1 MEKRKLILLCTI
13 IMVVI
18 SLVGCQKT
26 SKFTIGEWNQNI
38 FENSWLNMK
47 FDVPSDWG
55 IASKEEIKTLIGVG
69 AEKMNI
75 EGTSAEQL
83 KAAVELKTIYSFIV
97 SRPGLSVQLVYENL
111 AMTIGATKFNESEYM
126 DEVLKLL
133 LPLADLQY
141 KLVKKSSAQIANKE
155 FKVMELSAY
164 EGRLSQEY
172 YVYKIDNFMVCIIT
186 SFLPEMVAAKVDFIN
201 NIKVLK

>member
-1 MEKRKLILLCTI
+1 MKKRKLVLLSTI
-13 IMVVI
+13 IMVVV

-26 SKFTIGEWNQNI
+26 SKFTVGEWNQNT

-47 FDVPSDWG
+47 FEVPSDWG
-55 IASKEEIKTLIGVG
+55 IASKEEIKALIGAG
-69 AEKMNI
+69 AEQMSV

-83 KAAVELKTIYSFIV
+83 KAAAELKTIYSFIV
-97 SRPGLSVQLVYENL
+97 SRPGLSAQLMIENL
-111 AMTIGATKFNESEYM
+111 ALSIGGTKFNETEYM

-133 LPLADLQY
+133 LPLADLNY
-141 KLVKKSSAQIANKE
+141 KLVKKSSVQIANKE

-164 EGRLSQEY
+164 EGKLSQEY
-172 YVYKIDNFMVCIIT
+172 YVYKIDNFMVCIII
-186 SFLPEMVAAKVDFIN
+186 SFLPEMAAEKVAFMN

>member
-1 MEKRKLILLCTI
+1 MKKRKLMVLCSI
-13 IMVVI
+13 IMLVI

-26 SKFTIGEWNQNI
+26 SKFTVGEWNQNI

-55 IASKEEIKTLIGVG
+55 IASKDEIKALIGAG
-69 AEKMNI
+69 AEQMNI

-83 KAAVELKTIYSFIV
+83 KAAVELKTIYSFVV

-111 AMTIGATKFNESEYM
+111 AMSIGGTKLNESEYL

-164 EGRLSQEY
+164 EGKLSQEY

>member
-1 MEKRKLILLCTI
+1 MKKRKLVLLFSI

-26 SKFTIGEWNQNI
+26 SKFTVGEWNQNT

-55 IASKEEIKTLIGVG
+55 IASKEEIKALIGAG
-69 AEKMNI
+69 AEQMNV

-83 KAAVELKTIYSFIV
+83 KAAAELKTIYSFIV
-97 SRPGLSVQLVYENL
+97 SSPGLSAQLMYENL
-111 AMTIGATKFNESEYM
+111 ALSIGGTKLDESEYM

-133 LPLADLQY
+133 LPLADLNY
-141 KLVKKSSAQIANKE
+141 KLVKKSSVQIANKE
-155 FKVMELSAY
+155 FKVMELTAY
-164 EGRLSQEY
+164 EGKLSQEY
-172 YVYKIDNFMVCIIT
+172 YVYKIDKFMVCIII
-186 SFLPEMVAAKVDFIN
+186 SFLPEMAAEKVDFMN